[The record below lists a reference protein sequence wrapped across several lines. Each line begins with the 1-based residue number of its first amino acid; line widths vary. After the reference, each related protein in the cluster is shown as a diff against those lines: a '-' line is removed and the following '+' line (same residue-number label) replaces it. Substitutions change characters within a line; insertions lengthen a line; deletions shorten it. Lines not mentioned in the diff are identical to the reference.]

1 MDRPKITILNEVC
14 QTDKDKHHRFHLYM
28 ESNFEKKYINE
39 LIYNTEV
46 DLQISKINLWSPKG
60 KYKDKG

>member
-1 MDRPKITILNEVC
+1 M
-14 QTDKDKHHRFHLYM
+14 KHVRQRKTNIIDFTRTWNLTLK
-28 ESNFEKKYINE
+28 KKYINE